1 MILILGASGQ
11 LGRLVSQALLAKVPA
26 KQLRLASRHPEQ
38 LNEFADVEKV
48 FADYSDPASLSK
60 AMQGVK
66 RLLLI
71 SGDAP
76 NDQRLQQHM
85 NVLSA
90 AKAAAVEQLV
100 YTSFQLATL
109 DSAFDFARTH
119 AATEAAIVHSGVPY
133 TLVRNGPYAEL
144 QLAGLEH
151 TLATE
156 TMLNAGENGLFA
168 PVWKADLAE
177 AIAGILSSESPVS
190 SHLGQTYTLT
200 GPELLNQAQVAQ
212 YLSQVSG
219 KNIRLQNISVAE
231 LEQIFLGIGLPGFMA
246 KAFANNSKAIADGEY
261 QQQSTDLERLLGR
274 PGRSLKALFEQSLTQ
289 S

>member
-119 AATEAAIVHSGVPY
+119 AATETAIVHSGVPY

-144 QLAGLEH
+144 QLTGLEH

-177 AIAGILSSESPVS
+177 TIAGILSSVSPVS

-231 LEQIFLGIGLPGFMA
+231 LEQIFLGIGLHGYMA

-261 QQQSTDLERLLGR
+261 HQQSTDLERLLGR

>member
-26 KQLRLASRHPEQ
+26 KQLKLASRHPEQ

-119 AATEAAIVHSGVPY
+119 AATETAIVHSGVPY

-144 QLAGLEH
+144 QLTGLEH

-177 AIAGILSSESPVS
+177 AIAGILSSLSPVS